1 MNSLFIRRNFQKL
14 QIASPYNNRKSSII
28 CKKSYSSIVEV
39 KPNDRIHGFRVE
51 QTRHIPEL
59 ELTAT
64 QLVHEV
70 TGASHLHIARNDN
83 NNVFGVGF
91 STPPTNNCGTPHILE
106 HTTLCGSKK
115 FPVRDPFFK
124 MLNRSLANFMNAMT
138 AKDYTIYPFSTTHK
152 LDFENLRDVYMD
164 ATFHPYLRELDFK
177 QEGWRL
183 EHQQPN
189 DKSTSLQFKGV
200 VYNEM
205 KGQMS
210 DAGYLFYTRVQENM
224 FPGTTYGADSGG
236 DPKYITDLTYQEL
249 LQFHKTHY
257 HPSNAKFYTYGDFP
271 LRDHLIAIDDK
282 IREFEKLNPDEG
294 VKFVNPFESPR
305 RVTLYGPFDPIN
317 NPEKQ
322 TKMSVSFL
330 TNDITDTFET
340 FALKIFGYLLLDGH
354 ASPMYKALID
364 TNIGSD
370 FSENTG
376 YDPSTRISCM
386 SIGLQ
391 GMKENDVPLA
401 EEVIRKVLED
411 IHRDGFDP
419 KRIEAAIHRTELSIK
434 HKVSSFGLGLMHLI
448 SSGWFNGCNP
458 AEILE
463 INKNIEL
470 LKEKLGTGP
479 FFQNLVSKYFLNNPH
494 TLTSIMLP
502 DQSYTENLSREE
514 QSRLSAK
521 TSTLSLEEK
530 EKIYEQSIQL
540 LKKQDEKEDLSI
552 LPSLKIQDIDKQ
564 MKTFKLRFN
573 DINKCP
579 VQWRNTSTNGITYF
593 KAISKIEGLKEDLR
607 IYLPLFAQAITSL
620 GTKTRSMAEIDD
632 DIRLY
637 TGGISTSTFLSTNH
651 SDHMYDIMKQ
661 LICETNFDNVD
672 KLRTIIFANA
682 ANMMNSVVEHGHQYA
697 STFAASRLTP
707 TVSKAETYGGMTQV
721 HFMNKLSGT
730 EDFGT
735 IIQKLKEIA
744 ENVFSKQSL
753 RVAITC
759 GSETINH
766 NENVLNK
773 FLNELP
779 PQKLSQV
786 AKQSAFRSTHEKA
799 FFPMPFAV
807 NFCAKA
813 FKGVP
818 YTHPDGAKLQIL
830 SSLMGTHYL
839 HREIREKNGA
849 YGGGAKYNATTGIFS
864 FFSYRD
870 PKTLETLKTY
880 KDSIKWVEERK
891 FTQQEIDEAK
901 LSIFQH
907 IDAPTS
913 VFEEGMIYFTEK
925 ITDEQRQK
933 RREQLLAV
941 TDDDIKEVAKI
952 YLEDQENA
960 IAIIGE
966 EVEKG

>member
-1 MNSLFIRRNFQKL
+1 
-14 QIASPYNNRKSSII
+14 
-28 CKKSYSSIVEV
+28 
-39 KPNDRIHGFRVE
+39 
-51 QTRHIPEL
+51 TRHIPEL

-64 QLVHEV
+64 QLIHEV

-91 STPPTNNCGTPHILE
+91 STPPTNNSGTPHILE

-124 MLNRSLANFMNAMT
+124 MSNRSLANFMNAMT
-138 AKDYTIYPFSTTHK
+138 AKDYTIYPFATTHK

-189 DKSTSLQFKGV
+189 DKSTPLQFKGV

-210 DAGYLFYTRVQENM
+210 NAGYLFYTRVQENM

-271 LRDHLIAIDDK
+271 LRDHLIAIDNK
-282 IREFEKLNPDEG
+282 IRDFGKFNPDEG
-294 VKFVNPFESPR
+294 VKVVNPFESPR
-305 RVTLYGPFDPIN
+305 RDN
-317 NPEKQ
+317 
-322 TKMSVSFL
+322 
-330 TNDITDTFET
+330 FET

-401 EEVIRKVLED
+401 EEVISKVLED

-463 INKNIEL
+463 INKNIEM
-470 LKEKLGTGP
+470 LKEKLRTGP

-494 TLTSIMLP
+494 TLISIMLP

-514 QSRLSAK
+514 QSRLLAK
-521 TSTLSLEEK
+521 TSTLSPGEK
-530 EKIYEQSIQL
+530 EEIYEQSIQL
-540 LKKQDEKEDLSI
+540 LKKQEEKEDLSI
-552 LPSLKIQDIDKQ
+552 LPSLHIQDINKQ
-564 MKTFKLRFN
+564 MKTFELRFSDMN
-573 DINKCP
+573 GCP

-607 IYLPLFAQAITSL
+607 IYLPLFAQALTSL
-620 GTKTRSMAEIDD
+620 GTKTRSMADIDD

-651 SDHMYDIMKQ
+651 SDLNIYEDGLVIASHSLDRNTDQMYDIMKQ

-697 STFAASRLTP
+697 STFAASKLTP
-707 TVSKAETYGGMTQV
+707 AVNKAETYGGMTQL
-721 HFMNKLSGT
+721 HFMNKLTGT
-730 EDFGT
+730 EDFDT

-744 ENVFSKQSL
+744 ENVFSKESL
-753 RVAITC
+753 KVAITC
-759 GSETINH
+759 GSETINN
-766 NENVLNK
+766 NENALKK

-779 PQKLSQV
+779 QRNLSKV
-786 AKQSAFRSTHEKA
+786 AEQSAFRSTHEKA

-813 FKGVP
+813 FKSVP

-849 YGGGAKYNATTGIFS
+849 YGGGARYNATTGIFS
-864 FFSYRD
+864 FYSYRD
-870 PKTLETLKTY
+870 PKTLETLKIY
-880 KDSIKWVEERK
+880 KDSIKWVEERR

-907 IDAPTS
+907 VDAPTS

-941 TDDDIKEVAKI
+941 TEDDVKEVAKV
-952 YLEDQENA
+952 YLEGQENA

-966 EVEKG
+966 GKPEILNDKEWKVYQ

>member
-14 QIASPYNNRKSSII
+14 QPYNNKTLSII

-39 KPNDRIHGFRVE
+39 KPNDRIYGFRVE

-64 QLVHEV
+64 QLIHEV

-91 STPPTNNCGTPHILE
+91 STPPTNNSGTPHILE

-138 AKDYTIYPFSTTHK
+138 AKDYTIYPFATTHK

-189 DKSTSLQFKGV
+189 DKSTPLQFKGV

-271 LRDHLIAIDDK
+271 LRDHLIAIDNK
-282 IREFEKLNPDEG
+282 IRDFEKFNPDEG
-294 VKFVNPFESPR
+294 VKVVNPFESPR
-305 RVTLYGPFDPIN
+305 RDN
-317 NPEKQ
+317 
-322 TKMSVSFL
+322 
-330 TNDITDTFET
+330 FET

-391 GMKENDVPLA
+391 GMKEKDVPLA
-401 EEVIRKVLED
+401 EEVISKVLED

-463 INKNIEL
+463 INKNIEM
-470 LKEKLGTGP
+470 LKEKLRTGP

-494 TLTSIMLP
+494 TLISIMLP

-514 QSRLSAK
+514 QSRLLAK
-521 TSTLSLEEK
+521 TSKLSPGEK
-530 EKIYEQSIQL
+530 EEIYEQSIQL
-540 LKKQDEKEDLSI
+540 LKKQEEKEDLSI
-552 LPSLKIQDIDKQ
+552 LPSLHIQDINKQ
-564 MKTFKLRFN
+564 MKTFELRFSDMN
-573 DINKCP
+573 GCP

-607 IYLPLFAQAITSL
+607 IYLPLFAQALTSL
-620 GTKTRSMAEIDD
+620 GTKTRSMADIDD

-651 SDHMYDIMKQ
+651 SDLNIYEDGLVIASHSLDRNTDQMYDIMKQ

-682 ANMMNSVVEHGHQYA
+682 TNMMNSVVEHGHQYA

-707 TVSKAETYGGMTQV
+707 AVNKAETYGGMTQL
-721 HFMNKLSGT
+721 HFMNKLAGT
-730 EDFGT
+730 EDFDT

-744 ENVFSKQSL
+744 ENVFSKESL
-753 RVAITC
+753 KVAITC
-759 GSETINH
+759 GSETINN
-766 NENVLNK
+766 NENALKK

-779 PQKLSQV
+779 QKNLSKV
-786 AKQSAFRSTHEKA
+786 AEQSAFRSTHEKA

-813 FKGVP
+813 FKSVP

-849 YGGGAKYNATTGIFS
+849 YGGGARYNATTGIFS
-864 FFSYRD
+864 FYSYRD
-870 PKTLETLKTY
+870 PKTLETLKIY
-880 KDSIKWVEERK
+880 KDSIKWVEERR

-907 IDAPTS
+907 VDAPTS

-941 TDDDIKEVAKI
+941 TEDDVKEVAKV
-952 YLEDQENA
+952 YLEGQENA

-966 EVEKG
+966 GKPEILNDKEWKVYQ